1 MGNNREGKK
10 GKENK
15 NKGFSCIG
23 SLIPNCWLFEFLA
36 EDDELLDLSI
46 GK

>member
-10 GKENK
+10 ERKK